1 VGRLRQVC
9 ALGLL
14 TSALAVTASGCAT
27 KSDGEEPHAAKPDTV
42 PAARKSMPEANAGKA
57 AAVAEAVPNQITI
70 DNFRFSP
77 REMTVTVGTKVT
89 WVNNDD
95 VPHTATSTAKPISF
109 DSHTLDADDKFSH
122 VFTTPG
128 TYDYFC
134 AVHPH
139 MTGRIIVK

>member
-1 VGRLRQVC
+1 
-9 ALGLL
+9 
-14 TSALAVTASGCAT
+14 
-27 KSDGEEPHAAKPDTV
+27 
-42 PAARKSMPEANAGKA
+42 
-57 AAVAEAVPNQITI
+57 VPNQIAI

-77 REMTVTVGTKVT
+77 RELTVTVGTKVT

-95 VPHTATSTAKPISF
+95 VPHTATSTAKPRSF
-109 DSHTLDADDKFSH
+109 DSHTLDTDGKFSH